1 MNREF
6 HIQSEDF
13 VEMLS
18 ELTDILLARDGVTI
32 TYQQLANG
40 DSTPAAISEEVL
52 IDYFDEAE
60 AILAEL
66 KIFNAGV

>member
-1 MNREF
+1 MSKEF

-18 ELTDILLARDGVTI
+18 ELTDILLARDGVEI

-40 DSTPAAISEEVL
+40 DSTPAAISEDVL
-52 IDYFDEAE
+52 IQYYEE
-60 AILAEL
+60 SESILGEL
-66 KIFNAGV
+66 KIFNAGI